1 MVKQADFSPEVDVI
15 PVADP
20 NIFSMAQRITL
31 AQTQLQIAQSNPQ
44 MHNVH
49 EAYRRVYTALGTKD
63 INTLLKKPEE
73 PEPKDPAM
81 ENAAALRMEI
91 PQAFEDQ
98 NHDAHIFSHMA
109 FMRTRMVQMNPA
121 VYALLQAHVSEHI
134 SFKARAQ
141 AVILIQQEQPE
152 LMQLQDTDPES
163 FQQLF
168 EGIVAERIQLLT
180 EELVAQ
186 EQPSDDPLVRL
197 KQQELDLRAMDMQRK
212 GEEFVAQEQRKV
224 DEFDQRLDLDRME
237 REDSEDAGKE
247 RIRVAD
253 DKLDIM
259 RDKLKKDTGKGGK

>member
-1 MVKQADFSPEVDVI
+1 LS
-15 PVADP
+15 
-20 NIFSMAQRITL
+20 
-31 AQTQLQIAQSNPQ
+31 QSVFN
-44 MHNVH
+44 
-49 EAYRRVYTALGTKD
+49 
-63 INTLLKKPEE
+63 
-73 PEPKDPAM
+73 
-81 ENAAALRMEI
+81 
-91 PQAFEDQ
+91 
-98 NHDAHIFSHMA
+98 
-109 FMRTRMVQMNPA
+109 
-121 VYALLQAHVSEHI
+121 
-134 SFKARAQ
+134 
-141 AVILIQQEQPE
+141 
-152 LMQLQDTDPES
+152 
-163 FQQLF
+163 
-168 EGIVAERIQLLT
+168 LT